1 MSEDIDINAVLAP
14 VEGGNPVGERT
25 FIYKQLMKDK
35 KYEIRVDPID
45 NTETEIKPNWESIAE
60 TSLEALGKTTKDL
73 WIGAVLTEALAH
85 ARGFSGFCTGL
96 KIQTGLMRDYWEN
109 VYPEKDSEG
118 EDAIEI
124 LEPRLNPLK
133 YMNDTLPDCIK
144 AIPLTDTDKSAGCSW
159 LNWQES
165 RGSDGKD
172 SKTAYGFTDEVSEKM
187 TADEFDSAVNDSSR
201 EFYESIARDM
211 EQSLEAL
218 REFEETV
225 NASFGESVTL
235 MKSSPIFEAEECGIP
250 TEVRDKLKPLSGRE
264 FISESE
270 FENELVAVI
279 GEEGASQYK
288 SLILEH
294 ANRNNNAPILDK
306 MGDAVE
312 RCQKVVTEILDDKRA
327 LEPDLEG
334 DVEEETGDDGVG
346 GSGLSSDSAV
356 GSPLSGA
363 GYSSEESRE
372 DSLWEEVL
380 RVLKSAGIRKA
391 LGLLFEASCSVS
403 SVRGKNRYNLLM
415 AKLCM
420 KAQRPELARP
430 IVEDLYKLIEELN
443 LERWE
448 SPTWIAEVY
457 DVLYQ
462 CLAAGEEGSEDRSRA
477 DALFMKICTIDVTK
491 RI

>member
-201 EFYESIARDM
+201 GFYESIAIDM

-218 REFEETV
+218 RGFEETV
-225 NASFGESVTL
+225 NESFGESVTIT
-235 MKSSPIFEAEECGIP
+235 KSSPIFEAEEDGIP
-250 TEVRDKLKPLSGRE
+250 TEVLDKLKPLSGRE
-264 FISESE
+264 FVSELE
-270 FENELVAVI
+270 FENELVKII
-279 GEEGASQYK
+279 GKEDASQYK
-288 SLILEH
+288 SLILKH

-306 MGDAVE
+306 MGEAVE
-312 RCQKVVTEILDDKRA
+312 RCQKVITEILKDKRA
-327 LEPDLEG
+327 LED
-334 DVEEETGDDGVG
+334 DVDGEEPGDDGVG
-346 GSGLSSDSAV
+346 SSSLSGAAG

-363 GYSSEESRE
+363 GYLSAESRE
-372 DSLWEEVL
+372 DSLWEEAL
-380 RVLKSAGIRKA
+380 RILKRAGIRKA
-391 LGLLFEASCSVS
+391 LGLLFEASCSIS
-403 SVRGKNRYNLLM
+403 SVRGKNRNNLLM